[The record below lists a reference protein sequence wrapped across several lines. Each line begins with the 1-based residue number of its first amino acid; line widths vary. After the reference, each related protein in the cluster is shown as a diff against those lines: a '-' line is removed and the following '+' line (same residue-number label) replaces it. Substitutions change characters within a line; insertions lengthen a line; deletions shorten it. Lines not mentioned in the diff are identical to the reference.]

1 MAALSSARRRVA
13 VTARGLVSP
22 LGDTPAAFAS
32 ALEEGR
38 SGLGPSSH
46 ATWNGGPAV
55 VAGEV
60 WGFAPETYFGERN
73 YRPLDRTSRLAAA
86 AAGRALAEA
95 GLAVPANRE
104 QPVGLVL
111 GTQFGSL
118 RTIAEFDRRG
128 LTAGPNYVKPLDF
141 ANSVINAPAG
151 QTAIWHGL
159 VGLNSTMAGGAT
171 AGLAALG
178 HATDLIRGG
187 HAEALLAG
195 GAEEL
200 SPEAGLTYGQAGLL
214 APAGAAPVPFGAGRR
229 GFALGEGAALVLL
242 EELEGARARGASLF
256 GEVVGHGSAFD
267 PSLGREPF
275 SAASALSRAV
285 RAALADAGLAAED
298 LGAVVTGASGSPELD
313 LAEALGLTSALG
325 DVAET
330 VPATAVKGALGE
342 AFGASGGY
350 QALALLEV
358 LSSGR
363 LPGIAGLPELEPGL
377 VLSLSSQPRGV
388 NAQVVLATALG
399 LDGHAAALILT
410 RPGGA

>member
-1 MAALSSARRRVA
+1 MAALNASRRRVV

-22 LGDTPAAFAS
+22 LGDTPGAFAA

-38 SGLGPSSH
+38 SGLGPSAL
-46 ATWNGGPAV
+46 ATWNGCAAV

-60 WGFAPETYFGERN
+60 WGFAPETYFGDRN
-73 YRPLDRTSRLAAA
+73 VRPLDRTSRLAAA
-86 AAGRALAEA
+86 AAGLALAEA
-95 GLAVPANRE
+95 GLAQVESRT

-118 RTIAEFDRRG
+118 KTIAEFDRRG

-171 AGLAALG
+171 AGLAAIG

-200 SPEAGLTYGQAGLL
+200 SPEAGLTYGRAGLL
-214 APAGAAPVPFGAGRR
+214 AAAGSSPVPFGAGRR

-256 GEVVGHGSAFD
+256 GEVVGHASAFD
-267 PSLGREPF
+267 PSMGQDPW
-275 SAASALSRAV
+275 SAASALGRAV
-285 RAALADAGLAAED
+285 RAAFADAGLGPGD
-298 LGAVVTGASGSPELD
+298 LGAVVTGGSGSLELD
-313 LAEALGLTSALG
+313 LAEALGLASSLEEA
-325 DVAET
+325 AEA
-330 VPATAVKGALGE
+330 VPATAIKGALGE
-342 AFGASGGY
+342 AFGASGGF
-350 QALALLEV
+350 QALALLEI

-363 LPGIAGLPELEPGL
+363 LPGIGGLGEPEPGL
-377 VLSLSSQPRGV
+377 ALSLSNRPRAV
-388 NAQVVLATALG
+388 NARTVLATALG

-410 RPGGA
+410 RSDAA